1 MIINIFSIFI
11 SLNFYISPI
20 SAESFHLNQEVF
32 TKIIN
37 IKDRAP
43 IFIEI
48 WDPHC
53 HNCKAFKSD
62 WEKLTSLEYFHKKII
77 FADLNCISENK
88 ICQKIS
94 PGKEFPRFVWFDA
107 DKLVPR
113 AYTGS
118 YLLQDLALWL
128 KSQLQNPIEVINDSV
143 EFEKHKQLALK
154 MSLFRFTINEQDE
167 KSFQILN
174 SAIDIVKHLNIKMI
188 LSYTNQQTNP
198 QIEHFTPDNRVITM
212 KDPFSSKSIVRFIKV
227 HSIRFFIPFND
238 FIGVLSSAEKIPIM
252 VFVFPHNNS
261 RIRKVAINAAKI
273 IDESSMIPISQLSC
287 SYNPHFCRYYG
298 IKNDDEKI
306 LVVIINK
313 FRSFFWKFE
322 YNDSIQ
328 SLQNWTTEVLKYRI
342 RPSGPG
348 AVIPFLKP
356 VFEMF
361 YEFRAQG
368 GWKYYLFFAPVVAF
382 VMLMITLAMYISTI
396 NLEKN
401 CQNCNS
407 KDKKD

>member
-1 MIINIFSIFI
+1 MG
-11 SLNFYISPI
+11 L
-20 SAESFHLNQEVF
+20 
-32 TKIIN
+32 
-37 IKDRAP
+37 
-43 IFIEI
+43 
-48 WDPHC
+48 
-53 HNCKAFKSD
+53 
-62 WEKLTSLEYFHKKII
+62 
-77 FADLNCISENK
+77 
-88 ICQKIS
+88 
-94 PGKEFPRFVWFDA
+94 
-107 DKLVPR
+107 
-113 AYTGS
+113 
-118 YLLQDLALWL
+118 
-128 KSQLQNPIEVINDSV
+128 
-143 EFEKHKQLALK
+143 
-154 MSLFRFTINEQDE
+154 
-167 KSFQILN
+167 
-174 SAIDIVKHLNIKMI
+174 
-188 LSYTNQQTNP
+188 
-198 QIEHFTPDNRVITM
+198 
-212 KDPFSSKSIVRFIKV
+212 
-227 HSIRFFIPFND
+227 
-238 FIGVLSSAEKIPIM
+238 
-252 VFVFPHNNS
+252 
-261 RIRKVAINAAKI
+261 
-273 IDESSMIPISQLSC
+273 
-287 SYNPHFCRYYG
+287 
-298 IKNDDEKI
+298 KNDDEKI